1 MIILAISRCFLWL
14 HQLSKFGLD
23 INLNYSVIPIKMQYA
38 VSLKKT
44 QNVFRITKLRSWEL
58 NVLHLCNSD
67 FTRAN
72 KKLRQLRPFER
83 KEQRCNWSVVALSEI
98 QIISTIFHLLLSAI
112 TSKLIIFSWL
122 NILHFWWLKHEF
134 YHKCFYFRIHFF
146 CKINVCIWKRF

>member
-1 MIILAISRCFLWL
+1 
-14 HQLSKFGLD
+14 
-23 INLNYSVIPIKMQYA
+23 MQYA
-38 VSLKKT
+38 VSIKKT

-72 KKLRQLRPFER
+72 IKLRQLRPFER
-83 KEQRCNWSVVALSEI
+83 KEQRCNWSGVALSEI

-122 NILHFWWLKHEF
+122 NILHFWWLRHAF
-134 YHKCFYFRIHFF
+134 YLAYYYFLIRFC
-146 CKINVCIWKRF
+146 CKINVCIDRWFCNKFYFYYSRALFKTQSVFGFPFCNSILS